1 MRRRVDISLN
11 TTMKIFTVVTTIF
24 FAADVNRRVVRD
36 EPEDARIWLEIR
48 LSFCGAAFAYL
59 HCRHYHLFQTQEMVL
74 MYTENG
80 HL

>member
-1 MRRRVDISLN
+1 MPEHNNEDFYGCDN
-11 TTMKIFTVVTTIF
+11 DF

-59 HCRHYHLFQTQEMVL
+59 HCGHYHLFQTQEMVL